1 MKPSPRLGNCVPKT
15 MPKPRPARARALLAF
30 AACALAY
37 VATSCS
43 GGGTGQSGSG
53 NLEGALLSNPTSG
66 RPFLVDSNSGG
77 SASALRIVESYW
89 GRLVDVYDL
98 TSTTEILRDF
108 AISADLATDGVNY
121 RLERDPLTERERLT
135 ILRDSTSDEFRQLLL
150 QAESNMQVLLKKGLD
165 PSELPPFTAVPRNCA
180 LILRF
185 NDLLE
190 DGGTPSSGNV
200 AYPGTV
206 TPTNVRVL
214 TGYAPAQPYEARIF
228 PDPNH
233 GDLVGGSFHSSRI
246 VVDFAVSQNDALNSN
261 GTLPVNSLGLPEA
274 VNANQPNVVVR
285 IPTQPVSSAQQFNVL
300 RSLGG
305 RALAFVDNGP
315 SDGTSAT
322 LDVLRAFR
330 SGGKTS
336 LTGDPDNGFLGDSTP
351 PLIVGSQVVTL
362 LGANN
367 PNPADGTFDLVV
379 RFATVTC
386 ASRPRLGD
394 VFQLSGQRL
403 QVVTAYSGSIAT
415 NGTIGPVR
423 VRELC
428 DGCPIVLPVSGIA
441 GEFLTTFRGLQPGD
455 APEVAACFV
464 RFSPT
469 PTTLPSGGISPLTT
483 VTVTFTEPI
492 DPTTVQAFDTYT
504 LQYDNNKPS
513 TNALYSNVV
522 GRVIPSQ
529 DLRSFTFQPV
539 LPLRKQL
546 PGGQADRYLLE
557 VLGGL
562 GGVSDLAGN
571 ALAFGLPP
579 TRFSLS
585 TSAAAVDSAG
595 VSLKFNSGDED
606 GDTNPEIRGQILYD
620 IQRRLLKPRAVSR
633 FSAVADSSVPVVGA
647 MIPFP
652 QPIQTPLSNY
662 GSKLMGVWRYHD
674 LGFGLRDEAN
684 HNIDVEGLWW
694 TPFTGT
700 VQADNFSQFQMSL
713 AHSKF
718 LPDEELSTGLLP
730 NWTSSGLVTN
740 FDQNRM
746 GSTGAAWETSE
757 ALTVMHP
764 KSKGYT
770 VLNADTRLTST
781 GNVVAP
787 WPINRNV
794 PQNQFTYWTWRDTA
808 KTQRAAPN
816 GDGADTQRLQ
826 QVTKTAQVKFY
837 TVNNVPTIGLPML
850 MEVRTYPD
858 SKASGQNGFKV
869 ALAINSSA
877 LPYFRVYSNG
887 GVNVNN
893 PAQVKIVNPDSEP
906 NATGGFPQNGLP
918 TPGRDNVFYYGQGDF
933 LVRLSRMHTIWF
945 DSLATG
951 TFFSDPVVEPSA
963 DQLPSGTQVVLAFR
977 GATNIT
983 LANPPAGVLPYANA
997 SNLDPY
1003 GDAYTGTQQ
1012 TAIGGNANLAFTPV
1026 YWNTPTPDVNNR
1038 SWKSS
1043 ISALNPTALGS
1054 ARFFQARVT
1063 FVANPNSSLVPEL
1076 TSLGFAFRR

>member
-1 MKPSPRLGNCVPKT
+1 MPTVFRVPIGLALG
-15 MPKPRPARARALLAF
+15 
-30 AACALAY
+30 ACALFSA
-37 VATSCS
+37 CS
-43 GGGTGQSGSG
+43 GGNVAGQSGSG
-53 NLEGALLSNPTSG
+53 NLEGALLDNPASG
-66 RPFLVDSNSGG
+66 RPFLVESNSGG
-77 SASALRIVESYW
+77 STASFRLVESYW

-98 TSTTEILRDF
+98 TSTTEVLRDF
-108 AISADLATDGVNY
+108 VVSSDLASDGVNY
-121 RLERDPLTERERLT
+121 FLERDPLTERERLR
-135 ILRDSTSDEFRQLLL
+135 ILRDSSSDEFRQLLL
-150 QAESNMQVLLKKGLD
+150 TAESNLQVLLKKGLNT
-165 PSELPPFTAVPRNCA
+165 SELPPFTAVPRNA
-180 LILRF
+180 VLVLRF
-185 NDLLE
+185 NDVLD
-190 DGGTPSSGNV
+190 DGGSPTSSNV

-206 TPTNVRVL
+206 TPQNVRVL
-214 TGYAPAQPYEARIF
+214 TGYTPNLPYEARIF

-233 GDLVGGSFHSSRI
+233 GDLVGGTFHSSRI
-246 VVDFAVSQNDALNSN
+246 VIDFSISESEAISSALQ
-261 GTLPVNSLGLPEA
+261 VNAIGLPEA
-274 VNANQPNVVVR
+274 VNANQPNVAIR
-285 IPTQPVSSAQQFNVL
+285 IPTKAVSTAQQFEVL
-300 RSLGG
+300 SSLGG
-305 RALAFVDNGP
+305 RPLEFTGNGP
-315 SDGTSAT
+315 SDATTAT

-336 LTGDPDNGFLGDSTP
+336 VTGDADNGFLGDSTP
-351 PLIVGSQVVTL
+351 PLIVGSQVISVV
-362 LGANN
+362 GAVN
-367 PNPADGTFDLVV
+367 PNLADGTFDLVA
-379 RFATVTC
+379 RFQTFAC
-386 ASRPRLGD
+386 ASKPRVGD
-394 VFQLSGQRL
+394 VFEVPGQRL
-403 QVVTAYSGSIAT
+403 QVVTAYTGSIAT

-428 DGCPIVLPVSGIA
+428 DGCPITLPATNASGQ
-441 GEFLTTFRGLQPGD
+441 FLTTFRGLQIGD
-455 APEVAACFV
+455 APEFAACFV
-464 RFSPT
+464 RFKPPPSS
-469 PTTLPSGGISPLTT
+469 LPATGISPLATI
-483 VTVTFTEPI
+483 TVTFTEPV

-513 TNALYSNVV
+513 TNALYANVV
-522 GRVIPSQ
+522 GDVIPSTN
-529 DLRSFTFQPV
+529 LREFTFQPV

-546 PGGQADRYLLE
+546 PGGQADRYLLQ

-562 GGVSDLAGN
+562 GGISDLAGN
-571 ALAFGLPP
+571 TLTFGLPA
-579 TRFSLS
+579 TRFALS
-585 TSAAAVDSAG
+585 TSAAAVDSG
-595 VSLKFNSGDED
+595 SISLKFNSGDED
-606 GDTNPEIRGQILYD
+606 GDTNPEVRGQILFD
-620 IQRRLLKPRAVSR
+620 IQRRLLKPRSVSR
-633 FSAVADSSVPVVGA
+633 FSAVADSSVPVVGS

-662 GSKLMGVWRYHD
+662 GSKFMGVWRYHD

-700 VQADNFSQFQMSL
+700 VQSDNFSQFQMSL

-730 NWTSSGLVTN
+730 NWTASGLTTN

-746 GSTGAAWETSE
+746 GNTGATWEQQE
-757 ALTVMHP
+757 LLTVMHP

-770 VLNADTRLTST
+770 VLNSDTRLSST
-781 GNVVAP
+781 GNVVSP

-794 PQNQFTYWTWRDTA
+794 DPSQFTYWTWRDTS

-877 LPYFRVYSNG
+877 LPYFRMYSTG
-887 GVNVNN
+887 GVNANN

-945 DSLATG
+945 DTLATG
-951 TFFSDPVVEPSA
+951 TLFADPVVEPSA
-963 DQLPSGTQVVLAFR
+963 DLLPSGTQVVVAFR
-977 GATNIT
+977 AATAIGT
-983 LANPPAGVLPYANA
+983 SSPPAGVIPFANA
-997 SNLDPY
+997 GNLDPY
-1003 GDAYTGTQQ
+1003 GDSYTSAQQ
-1012 TAIGGNANLAFTPV
+1012 TTIGGNANLVFTPSFL
-1026 YWNTPTPDVNNR
+1026 NNPPDTNNR
-1038 SWKSS
+1038 GWKSTV
-1043 ISALNPTALGS
+1043 SALTG

-1063 FVANPNSSLVPEL
+1063 FVANPNTSLVPEL

>member
-1 MKPSPRLGNCVPKT
+1 MKPYPRLGTSPAPTSVA
-15 MPKPRPARARALLAF
+15 PRRSLPNVLRAPLGLALG
-30 AACALAY
+30 ACALVLA
-37 VATSCS
+37 ACS
-43 GGGTGQSGSG
+43 GGGGGQSGSG
-53 NLEGALLSNPTSG
+53 NPEGTLLANPASG
-66 RPFLVDSNSGG
+66 RPFLVESNSGG
-77 SASALRIVESYW
+77 STAAFRLVESYW
-89 GRLVDVYDL
+89 GRLVDVYDID
-98 TSTTEILRDF
+98 STTEVLRDF
-108 AISADLATDGVNY
+108 VISSDLASDGVNY

-135 ILRDSTSDEFRQLLL
+135 ILRDSTDDEFRQLLL
-150 QAESNMQVLLKKGLD
+150 AAEGNLQVLLKKGLD
-165 PSELPPFTAVPRNCA
+165 PTELPPFTAVPRNSV
-180 LILRF
+180 LVLRF
-185 NDLLE
+185 NDVLD
-190 DGGTPSSGNV
+190 DGGSPTANNV

-214 TGYAPAQPYEARIF
+214 TGYAPTLPFEARIF

-233 GDLVGGSFHSSRI
+233 GDLVGGSFHSSR
-246 VVDFAVSQNDALNSN
+246 VVIDFSISESEAISSN
-261 GTLPVNSLGLPEA
+261 LPVNTLGLPEA
-274 VNANQPNVVVR
+274 VNANQPNVAVR
-285 IPTQPVSSAQQFNVL
+285 IPTKPVSSAQQFDVL

-305 RALAFVDNGP
+305 RPLEFTGNGP
-315 SDGTSAT
+315 TDATKAT

-336 LTGDPDNGFLGDSTP
+336 VTGDADNGFLGDTTP
-351 PLIVGSQVVTL
+351 PLIVGSQVVTV
-362 LGANN
+362 LGATN

-379 RFATVTC
+379 RFQTFAC
-386 ASRPRLGD
+386 SSKPRVGD
-394 VFQLSGQRL
+394 VFEVPGQRL
-403 QVVTAYSGSIAT
+403 QVVTAYNGSIAT

-428 DGCPIVLPVSGIA
+428 DGCPITLPVTNATGQ
-441 GEFLTTFRGLQPGD
+441 FLTTFRGLQIGD
-455 APEVAACFV
+455 APEFAACFV

-469 PTTLPSGGISPLTT
+469 PSSLPATGISPLTT
-483 VTVTFTEPI
+483 ITVRFTEPI

-504 LQYDNNKPS
+504 LLYDNNKPS

-522 GRVIPSQ
+522 GRVIPSS
-529 DLRSFTFQPV
+529 DLREFTFQPV

-571 ALAFGLPP
+571 ALTFGLPA

-585 TSAAAVDSAG
+585 TSAAAVDSG
-595 VSLKFNSGDED
+595 SISLKFNSGDED
-606 GDTNPEIRGQILYD
+606 GDSNPEVRGQILFD
-620 IQRRLLKPRAVSR
+620 IQRRLLKPRSVSR
-633 FSAVADSSVPVVGA
+633 FSAVADASVPVVGS

-662 GSKLMGVWRYHD
+662 GSKMMGVWRYHD

-700 VQADNFSQFQMSL
+700 VQSDNFSQFQMSL
-713 AHSKF
+713 SHSKF

-746 GSTGAAWETSE
+746 GNTGATWEVSE
-757 ALTVMHP
+757 PLTVMHA

-770 VLNADTRLTST
+770 VLNSDTRLSST

-794 PQNQFTYWTWRDTA
+794 DPSQFTYWTWRDTA

-837 TVNNVPTIGLPML
+837 AVNQVPTIGLPML
-850 MEVRTYPD
+850 MEIRTYPD

-877 LPYFRVYSNG
+877 LPYFRMYSTG

-893 PAQVKIVNPDSEP
+893 PAQIKIVNPDAEP
-906 NATGGFPQNGLP
+906 NATGGYPQNGLP
-918 TPGRDNVFYYGQGDF
+918 APGRDNVFYYGQGDF

-945 DSLATG
+945 DALATG
-951 TFFSDPVVEPSA
+951 TQFADPVVEPSA
-963 DQLPSGTQVVLAFR
+963 DLLPSGTQVVVAFR
-977 GATNIT
+977 AATTIAT
-983 LANPPAGVLPYANA
+983 SNPPAGVIPYANA
-997 SNLDPY
+997 GNLDPY
-1003 GDAYTGTQQ
+1003 GDSYTGTQQ
-1012 TAIGGNANLAFTPV
+1012 TTIGGNTNLVFTPAFL
-1026 YWNTPTPDVNNR
+1026 NTPADTNNR
-1038 SWKSS
+1038 GWKSS
-1043 ISALNPTALGS
+1043 VSALTG

-1063 FVANPNSSLVPEL
+1063 FVANPNTSLVPEL